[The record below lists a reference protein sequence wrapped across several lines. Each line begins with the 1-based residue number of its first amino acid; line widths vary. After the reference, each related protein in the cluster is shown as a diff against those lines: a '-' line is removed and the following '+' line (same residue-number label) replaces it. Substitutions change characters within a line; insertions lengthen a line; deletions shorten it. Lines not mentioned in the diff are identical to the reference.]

1 MRTLSIEAPAHGRVL
16 VRDVDSPRGLLVGF
30 HGYAETA
37 ETQLERLA
45 AVPGTD
51 AWTLVAAQGLNRFY
65 RGRTQDVVAG
75 WMTRQDRDD
84 AIRDN
89 VAYVDNV
96 IEATRNGSEPIVVAG
111 FSQGVAMA
119 FRAAVLGRAGVN
131 GVIAVGGDIPPE
143 LLAGSASA
151 SPFPRVLLIRGATDD
166 WYTAKKLDA
175 DMSALRARGEE
186 PEAFTH
192 DGGHEWTADVAMA
205 AGDFLAH
212 WNGLRTR

>member
-1 MRTLSIEAPAHGRVL
+1 MMRTLSIAAPTHGRVL
-16 VRDVDSPRGLLVGF
+16 VRDVGSPRGLFVGF

-37 ETQLERLA
+37 EVQMERLA

-51 AWTLVAAQGLNRFY
+51 GWTLVAAQGLNRFY

-75 WMTRQDRDD
+75 WMTRQDRED

-89 VAYVDNV
+89 VAYADNLIGV
-96 IEATRNGSEPIVVAG
+96 TRTGSEPIVFAG

-119 FRAAVLGRAGVN
+119 FRAAVWGSARAS

-143 LLAGSASA
+143 LLADPASC
-151 SPFPRVLLIRGATDD
+151 FPRVLLIRGVMDD

-175 DMSALRARGEE
+175 DMSALKGRSEA

-192 DGGHEWTADVAMA
+192 HGGHEWTGEVATA
-205 AGDFLAH
+205 AGKFLASI
-212 WNGLRTR
+212 G

>member
-119 FRAAVLGRAGVN
+119 FRAAVLGRAGAS

>member
-37 ETQLERLA
+37 EAQLERLA
-45 AVPGTD
+45 AMPGTD

-75 WMTRQDRDD
+75 WMTRQDRGD

-96 IEATRNGSEPIVVAG
+96 IEATRSGSEPIVVAG

-119 FRAAVLGRAGVN
+119 FRAAVLGRAGAS

-143 LLAGSASA
+143 LLAGSA

-175 DMSALRARGEE
+175 DLSALRARGED
-186 PEAFTH
+186 PQAFTH

-212 WNGLRTR
+212 WNGLQKR

>member
-131 GVIAVGGDIPPE
+131 GMIAVGGDIPPE

-175 DMSALRARGEE
+175 DMSALRARGKE

>member
-1 MRTLSIEAPAHGRVL
+1 VRTLSIEAPAHGRVL

-96 IEATRNGSEPIVVAG
+96 IEATRTGSEPIVFAG

-119 FRAAVLGRAGVN
+119 FRAAVLGRAGAS

>member
-186 PEAFTH
+186 PEAVTH

>member
-119 FRAAVLGRAGVN
+119 FRGAVLGRAGVN

>member
-37 ETQLERLA
+37 EAQLERLA
-45 AVPGTD
+45 AMPGTD

-75 WMTRQDRDD
+75 WLTRQDRGD

-96 IEATRNGSEPIVVAG
+96 IEATRSGSEPIVVAG

-119 FRAAVLGRAGVN
+119 FRAAVLGRAGAS

-143 LLAGSASA
+143 LLAGSA

-175 DMSALRARGEE
+175 DLSALRARGED
-186 PEAFTH
+186 PQAFTH

-212 WNGLRTR
+212 WNGLQKR

>member
-1 MRTLSIEAPAHGRVL
+1 MVRTLSIEAPAHGRVL

-37 ETQLERLA
+37 EAQLGRLT

-51 AWTLVAAQGLNRFY
+51 SWTLVAAQGLNRFY

-84 AIRDN
+84 EIRDN

-96 IEATRNGSEPIVVAG
+96 IEATRTGSGPIVFAA

-119 FRAAVLGRAGVN
+119 FRAAVLGRARAGGV
-131 GVIAVGGDIPPE
+131 VAVGGDIPPE
-143 LLAGSASA
+143 LLADSAS
-151 SPFPRVLLIRGATDD
+151 SFPRVLLIRGATDD

-175 DMSALRARGEE
+175 DMSALRARGED

-192 DGGHEWTADVAMA
+192 DGGHEWTGEVAMA
-205 AGDFLAH
+205 AGNFLAR
-212 WNGLRTR
+212 WDGLKRR

>member
-1 MRTLSIEAPAHGRVL
+1 ML

-45 AVPGTD
+45 AVPGTE

-96 IEATRNGSEPIVVAG
+96 IEATRTGSEPIVVAG

-151 SPFPRVLLIRGATDD
+151 SFPRVLLIRGATDD
-166 WYTAKKLDA
+166 WYTAKKQDA

>member
-1 MRTLSIEAPAHGRVL
+1 VRTLSIEAPAHGRVL

-37 ETQLERLA
+37 EAQLERLT
-45 AVPGTD
+45 AVPGMD

-89 VAYVDNV
+89 VAYIDNV
-96 IEATRNGSEPIVVAG
+96 IDATRTGSEAIVFAG

-119 FRAAVLGRAGVN
+119 FRAAVLGKARAIGV
-131 GVIAVGGDIPPE
+131 VAVGGDVPPE
-143 LLAGSASA
+143 LLAGSV

-166 WYTAKKLDA
+166 WYTAKKLEA
-175 DMSALRARGEE
+175 DISALRARGAD

-192 DGGHEWTADVAMA
+192 DGGHEWTGDVARA
-205 AGDFLAH
+205 AGKVLAR
-212 WNGLRTR
+212 WSDPERL

>member
-119 FRAAVLGRAGVN
+119 FRAAVLGRAGAS

-151 SPFPRVLLIRGATDD
+151 SPFPRVLLIHGATDD

>member
-45 AVPGTD
+45 AVPCTD

-151 SPFPRVLLIRGATDD
+151 SPFPRVLLIHGATDD

-192 DGGHEWTADVAMA
+192 DGGHEWTVDVAMA

>member
-16 VRDVDSPRGLLVGF
+16 VREVDSPRGLLVGF

-65 RGRTQDVVAG
+65 RSRTQDVVAG

-96 IEATRNGSEPIVVAG
+96 IEATRTGSEPIVVAG

>member
-1 MRTLSIEAPAHGRVL
+1 VRTLSIEAPAHGRVL

-212 WNGLRTR
+212 WSGLRTR

>member
-1 MRTLSIEAPAHGRVL
+1 MRTLSIVAPAHGRVL

-96 IEATRNGSEPIVVAG
+96 IEATRTGSEPIVFAG

>member
-16 VRDVDSPRGLLVGF
+16 VHDVDSPRGLLMGF

-151 SPFPRVLLIRGATDD
+151 SPFPRVLLIHGATDD

>member
-37 ETQLERLA
+37 EAQLGRLT

>member
-1 MRTLSIEAPAHGRVL
+1 VRTLSIEAPAHGRVL

-37 ETQLERLA
+37 QTQLERLA

-119 FRAAVLGRAGVN
+119 FRAAVLGRAGAS

-175 DMSALRARGEE
+175 DMSALRARGQE

>member
-96 IEATRNGSEPIVVAG
+96 IKATRNGSEPIVVAG

>member
-1 MRTLSIEAPAHGRVL
+1 VRTLSIEAPAHGRVL

-45 AVPGTD
+45 AVPGTE

>member
-1 MRTLSIEAPAHGRVL
+1 
-16 VRDVDSPRGLLVGF
+16 
-30 HGYAETA
+30 
-37 ETQLERLA
+37 
-45 AVPGTD
+45 
-51 AWTLVAAQGLNRFY
+51 
-65 RGRTQDVVAG
+65 
-75 WMTRQDRDD
+75 MTRQDRDD

-175 DMSALRARGEE
+175 DMSALRARGQE

>member
-1 MRTLSIEAPAHGRVL
+1 MRTLSIVAPAHGRVL

>member
-1 MRTLSIEAPAHGRVL
+1 VRTLSIEAPAHGRVL